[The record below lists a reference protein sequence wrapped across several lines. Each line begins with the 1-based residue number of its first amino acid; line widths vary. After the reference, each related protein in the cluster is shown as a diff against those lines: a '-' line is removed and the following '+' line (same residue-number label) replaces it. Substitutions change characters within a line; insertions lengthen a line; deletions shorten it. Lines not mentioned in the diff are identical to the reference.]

1 MIIHVAWKRRISIG
15 LAVYGELLLGNT
27 VFDTNAYE
35 IGGGVALRIVY

>member
-1 MIIHVAWKRRISIG
+1 
-15 LAVYGELLLGNT
+15 LLGDT